1 MSISVYMSN
10 EAVHTLFTPRHD
22 LAWFSGRMVD
32 TEVIESAYEAWNR
45 HDVERLVELT
55 HPEVEIAPLVIGV
68 TSAGPWEGHDGVRR
82 LVADGRDRWARLEIR
97 CDEILTFGERA
108 VALVH
113 VEAAAR
119 ADGPTVS
126 GDIAHVIEF
135 EGELVRRFVA
145 YRDRARAVAAAEA

>member
-1 MSISVYMSN
+1 
-10 EAVHTLFTPRHD
+10 
-22 LAWFSGRMVD
+22 VD
-32 TEVIESAYEAWNR
+32 TEVIRLAYEAWNR

-55 HPEVEIAPLVIGV
+55 HADVEIAPLVIGV
-68 TSAGPWEGHDGVRR
+68 TSTGPWQGHDGVRR
-82 LVADGRDRWARLEIR
+82 LVADGRDRWARFEIR

-113 VEAAAR
+113 VEVAVAAN
-119 ADGPTVS
+119 GPTVS

-135 EGELVRRFVA
+135 EGDLVKSFAA